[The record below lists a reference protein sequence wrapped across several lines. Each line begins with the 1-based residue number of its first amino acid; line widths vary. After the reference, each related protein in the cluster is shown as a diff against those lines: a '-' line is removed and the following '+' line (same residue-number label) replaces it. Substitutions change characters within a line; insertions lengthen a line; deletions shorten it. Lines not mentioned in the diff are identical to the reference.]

1 MIQVI
6 IVNFI
11 VEYYHNN
18 MPVDTK
24 LYRVIIASPRDV
36 SDERKIIREEIAK
49 WNSIHTSQMKMI
61 LMAVGWETDA
71 TPDLQER
78 GQAVINRQLVDT
90 CDLLIGVFW
99 TRLGTLTPQAE
110 SGTVEEIERA
120 HNEGKR
126 CIVYFSDQAV
136 SPSATDQ
143 KQYKRLQKY
152 KDELNKTGLT
162 DTYKT
167 LEEFREKV
175 FRHITASVL
184 EITRED
190 RERQVAEQEA
200 RLTEQALRLPTQ
212 PVPTSPNIEI
222 SFETL
227 TEAQTSVRKLLDSRF
242 GVSDMEDAKE
252 KEIAKIQCVL
262 SSPELAALLSQQP
275 TVETISAIAQVLET
289 ATTPSIYAIA
299 TLGKYGDDYSVDWLD
314 IVADW
319 IERLS
324 TRKFESGY
332 QWVSYIKI
340 YPGLL
345 LLYALGISALRS
357 RKTNFL
363 REALER
369 QMYSH
374 ELDRE
379 FNLINELDPRY
390 VFYDTLG
397 KLIEPGFERR
407 YTPVSD
413 HLAPLIKS
421 KLYPHEEEVQY
432 SNWFD
437 LFEFLLSLKSVHLN
451 EEYPYFGSFTWRW
464 QTNRFIIKS
473 IQDAILQ
480 QGRYGSA
487 ILTIFNTE
495 ADLERTAKKYDT
507 IASQTRSDFGR
518 AGPPQYVS
526 QLIQLAKTGKR
537 ITSSRELG
545 NA

>member
-49 WNSIHTSQMKMI
+49 WNSIHTLQMKMI

-99 TRLGTLTPQAE
+99 TRLGTLTLQAE

-184 EITRED
+184 EITKED

-200 RLTEQALRLPTQ
+200 RSTEQALRLPTQ
-212 PVPTSPNIEI
+212 PVPTSPNFEI

-227 TEAQTSVRKLLDSRF
+227 TDAQTSVRKLLDSRF
-242 GVSDMEDAKE
+242 GVPDLEDAKE

-299 TLGKYGDDYSVDWLD
+299 TLGKYGDDSSVDWLD
-314 IVADW
+314 IVGDW

-324 TRKFESGY
+324 IRKFENGY
-332 QWVSYIKI
+332 QWASYIKI

-345 LLYALGISALRS
+345 LLYTVGISALRS
-357 RKTNFL
+357 TKTNFL
-363 REALER
+363 RQVLER
-369 QMYSH
+369 QIYL
-374 ELDRE
+374 LDSERE
-379 FNLINELDPRY
+379 FNLIDVLDPRY
-390 VFYDTLG
+390 VFYEDIG
-397 KLIEPGFERR
+397 RLIEPGFERR

-432 SNWFD
+432 LNWFD

-451 EEYPYFGSFTWRW
+451 GQYPYFGSFTWRW
-464 QTNRFIIKS
+464 ETNRFIIKS

-495 ADLERTAKKYDT
+495 ADLERTAQNYDT
-507 IASQTRSDFGR
+507 IASQTRSSFWR
-518 AGPPQYVS
+518 ASPHKYVS
-526 QLIQLAKTGKR
+526 KLIQLAKSGKR
-537 ITSSRELG
+537 ITSYRDLG

>member
-1 MIQVI
+1 
-6 IVNFI
+6 
-11 VEYYHNN
+11 
-18 MPVDTK
+18 MPLDIK
-24 LYRVIIASPRDV
+24 LYRVVIASPRDV
-36 SDERKIIREEIAK
+36 SEEREIIREEIAR
-49 WNSIHTSQMKMI
+49 WNSIHTSGMKMI

-71 TPDLQER
+71 TPALQER

-99 TRLGTLTPQAE
+99 TRLGTPTPQAE

-126 CIVYFSDQAV
+126 CIIYFSDRAV
-136 SPSATDQ
+136 SLSTTDQ
-143 KQYKRLQKY
+143 RQYKRLQKY

-200 RLTEQALRLPTQ
+200 RLTEQALRLPMQ
-212 PVPTSPNIEI
+212 PVFTSPHFEI

-227 TEAQTSVRKLLDSRF
+227 TDAQASVRKLLDSRF
-242 GVSDMEDAKE
+242 GVPDMEDAKE

-275 TVETISAIAQVLET
+275 TVETISAIAQILET

-299 TLGKYGDDYSVDWLD
+299 AISKYGNDSSVDWLD
-314 IVADW
+314 IVGDW

-324 TRKFESGY
+324 TRKVESGY
-332 QWVSYIKI
+332 QWASYIKI

-345 LLYALGISALRS
+345 LLYTLGISALHS
-357 RKTNFL
+357 TKTNFL

-369 QMYSH
+369 QIYSI
-374 ELDRE
+374 EYERE
-379 FNLINELDPRY
+379 FNLVNVLDPRY
-390 VFYDTLG
+390 VFYHDLG

-421 KLYPHEEEVQY
+421 KLSPNEEEAKY
-432 SNWFD
+432 LNWFD
-437 LFEFLLSLKSVHLN
+437 LFEFLVSLKSVHLN
-451 EEYPYFGSFTWRW
+451 EEHPYFGSFTWRW
-464 QTNRFIIKS
+464 ETNRFIIKS
-473 IQDAILQ
+473 IQDAVLQ
-480 QGRYGSA
+480 QGRYGAA
-487 ILTIFNTE
+487 ILTLFNGE
-495 ADLERTAKKYDT
+495 AGLERTAQRYDT

-518 AGPPQYVS
+518 AGPPTYVN
-526 QLIQLAKTGKR
+526 QLIQLAKAGKR
-537 ITSSRELG
+537 ITSYRDLG

>member
-6 IVNFI
+6 IVNLV
-11 VEYYHNN
+11 VEYYPNN

-24 LYRVIIASPRDV
+24 LYRVLIASPADV
-36 SDERKIIREEIAK
+36 PQEREIIREEIAR
-49 WNSIHTSQMKMI
+49 WNAIHTSEMKMI
-61 LMAVGWETDA
+61 LMPLGWETDA
-71 TPDLQER
+71 TPDLEEG
-78 GQAVINRQLVDT
+78 GQAIINRQLVDI

-99 TRLGTLTPQAE
+99 TRLGTPTLQAE

-120 HNEGKR
+120 RNEGKR

-152 KDELNKTGLT
+152 KDELNKKGLT
-162 DTYKT
+162 NTYKT
-167 LEEFREKV
+167 IEEFREKV
-175 FRHITASVL
+175 FRHITASL
-184 EITRED
+184 LQITRED
-190 RERQVAEQEA
+190 KERRAAEQEA
-200 RLTEQALRLPTQ
+200 KLTEQALRLPTP
-212 PVPTSPNIEI
+212 PVLTSPNFEI

-227 TEAQTSVRKLLDSRF
+227 TEAQTSVKKLLESRF
-242 GVSDMEDAKE
+242 GVPDMEEVKE
-252 KEIAKIQCVL
+252 KEIAKVQSVL
-262 SSPELAALLSQQP
+262 SSPDLAALLSQRP
-275 TVETISAIAQVLET
+275 TVETISAIAQILET

-299 TLGKYGDDYSVDWLD
+299 TICKYGNDSSVDWLD
-314 IVADW
+314 IVGDW

-324 TRKFESGY
+324 TRKVESGY
-332 QWVSYIKI
+332 QWASYIKI

-345 LLYALGISALRS
+345 LLYTVGITALRS
-357 RKTNFL
+357 TKTNFL

-369 QMYSH
+369 QIYLLES
-374 ELDRE
+374 ERE
-379 FNLINELDPRY
+379 FNLIDVLDPRY
-390 VFYDTLG
+390 VFYQDIG

-432 SNWFD
+432 LNWFD

-451 EEYPYFGSFTWRW
+451 GEYPYFGSFTWRW
-464 QTNRFIIKS
+464 ETNRFIIKS

-495 ADLERTAKKYDT
+495 ADLERTAQKYDT
-507 IASQTRSDFGR
+507 IASKTRSDFWR
-518 AGPPQYVS
+518 ASPHKYVS
-526 QLIQLAKTGKR
+526 ELIQRAKSGER
-537 ITSSRELG
+537 ITSYRDLG

>member
-1 MIQVI
+1 MLQVI
-6 IVNFI
+6 IVNLV
-11 VEYYHNN
+11 VEYYPNN
-18 MPVDTK
+18 MPVETK
-24 LYRVIIASPRDV
+24 LYRVLIASPGDV
-36 SDERKIIREEIAK
+36 PQEREIIREEIAR
-49 WNSIHTSQMKMI
+49 WNAIHTSEMKMI
-61 LMAVGWETDA
+61 LMPLGWETDA
-71 TPDLQER
+71 TPDLEEG
-78 GQAVINRQLVDT
+78 GQAIINRQLVDI

-99 TRLGTLTPQAE
+99 TRLGTPTTQAE

-152 KDELNKTGLT
+152 KDELNKKGLT
-162 DTYKT
+162 NTYKT
-167 LEEFREKV
+167 IEEFREKV

-184 EITRED
+184 QITRED
-190 RERQVAEQEA
+190 RERRAAEQEA
-200 RLTEQALRLPTQ
+200 KLIEQALRLPTQ
-212 PVPTSPNIEI
+212 PVITSPNFEI

-227 TEAQTSVRKLLDSRF
+227 TEAQTSVKKLLESRF
-242 GVSDMEDAKE
+242 GVPDMEEIKE
-252 KEIAKIQCVL
+252 KEIAKVQFVL
-262 SSPELAALLSQQP
+262 SSPDLAPLLSQQP
-275 TVETISAIAQVLET
+275 TVETISAIAQILET

-299 TLGKYGDDYSVDWLD
+299 TICKYGNDSSVDWLD
-314 IVADW
+314 IVGDW

-324 TRKFESGY
+324 TRKVESGY
-332 QWVSYIKI
+332 QWANNIKI

-345 LLYALGISALRS
+345 LLYTVGISALRS
-357 RKTNFL
+357 TKTKFL

-369 QMYSH
+369 QIYS
-374 ELDRE
+374 LDYDRE
-379 FNLINELDPRY
+379 SNLINILNPRY
-390 VFYDTLG
+390 VFYDRLG
-397 KLIEPGFERR
+397 KLIEPGFEQRN
-407 YTPVSD
+407 TPVSD
-413 HLAPLIKS
+413 HIAPLIKS

-432 SNWFD
+432 LNWFD

-464 QTNRFIIKS
+464 ETNRFIIKS

-495 ADLERTAKKYDT
+495 ADLERTAHKYDT
-507 IASQTRSDFGR
+507 IASQTRSDFWR
-518 AGPPQYVS
+518 ASPHKYVS
-526 QLIQLAKTGKR
+526 KLIQLAKSGKR
-537 ITSSRELG
+537 ITSYRDLG

>member
-49 WNSIHTSQMKMI
+49 WNSIHTLQMKMI

-99 TRLGTLTPQAE
+99 TRLGTLTLQAE

-184 EITRED
+184 EITKED

-200 RLTEQALRLPTQ
+200 RSTEQALRLPTQ
-212 PVPTSPNIEI
+212 PVPTSPNFEI

-227 TEAQTSVRKLLDSRF
+227 TDAQTSVRKLLDSRF
-242 GVSDMEDAKE
+242 GVPDLEDAKE

-299 TLGKYGDDYSVDWLD
+299 TLGKYGDDSSVDWLD
-314 IVADW
+314 IVGDW

-324 TRKFESGY
+324 IRKFENGY
-332 QWVSYIKI
+332 QWASYIKI

-345 LLYALGISALRS
+345 LLYTVGISALRS
-357 RKTNFL
+357 TKTNFL
-363 REALER
+363 RQVLER
-369 QMYSH
+369 QIYL
-374 ELDRE
+374 LDSERE
-379 FNLINELDPRY
+379 FNLIDVLDPRY
-390 VFYDTLG
+390 VFYEDIG
-397 KLIEPGFERR
+397 RLIEPGFERR

-432 SNWFD
+432 LNWFD

-451 EEYPYFGSFTWRW
+451 GQYPYFG
-464 QTNRFIIKS
+464 
-473 IQDAILQ
+473 
-480 QGRYGSA
+480 
-487 ILTIFNTE
+487 
-495 ADLERTAKKYDT
+495 
-507 IASQTRSDFGR
+507 
-518 AGPPQYVS
+518 
-526 QLIQLAKTGKR
+526 
-537 ITSSRELG
+537 
-545 NA
+545 

>member
-6 IVNFI
+6 IVNLV
-11 VEYYHNN
+11 VEYYPNN

-24 LYRVIIASPRDV
+24 LYRVLIASPGDV
-36 SDERKIIREEIAK
+36 TQERGIIRQQIAN
-49 WNSIHTSQMKMI
+49 WNSMHSSDMKMV
-61 LMAVGWETDA
+61 LMPLGCETDG
-71 TPDLQER
+71 TPDLEER
-78 GQAVINRQLVDT
+78 GQAIINRQLVDN
-90 CDLLIGVFW
+90 CDLLIAVFW
-99 TRLGTLTPQAE
+99 TRLGTPTPQAD

-126 CIVYFSDQAV
+126 CIVYFSDKEAP
-136 SPSATDQ
+136 PSGIDL
-143 KQYKRLQKY
+143 KQYERLQEY
-152 KDELNKTGLT
+152 KEELNKEGLT

-167 LEEFREKV
+167 IEEFREKV
-175 FRHITASVL
+175 FRHITTSVL
-184 EITRED
+184 QITRED
-190 RERQVAEQEA
+190 RDRRAADQEA
-200 RLTEQALRLPTQ
+200 KLTEQALRLRTP
-212 PVPTSPNIEI
+212 PVLTSPNFEI

-227 TEAQTSVRKLLDSRF
+227 TEAQTSVKKLLESRF
-242 GVSDMEDAKE
+242 GVPDMEEVKE
-252 KEIAKIQCVL
+252 KEIAKVQSVL
-262 SSPELAALLSQQP
+262 SSPDLAALLSQQP
-275 TVETISAIAQVLET
+275 TVETISAIAQILET

-299 TLGKYGDDYSVDWLD
+299 TICKYGNDFSVDWRD
-314 IVADW
+314 IVGDW

-324 TRKFESGY
+324 TKKVESGY
-332 QWVSYIKI
+332 QWASYIKI

-345 LLYALGISALRS
+345 LLYTVGITALRS
-357 RKTNFL
+357 TKTNFL

-369 QMYSH
+369 QIYLLES
-374 ELDRE
+374 ERE
-379 FNLINELDPRY
+379 FNLIDVLDPRA
-390 VFYDTLG
+390 VFYHDLG

-432 SNWFD
+432 LNWFD

-451 EEYPYFGSFTWRW
+451 GQYPYFGSFTWRW
-464 QTNRFIIKS
+464 ETNRFIIKS

-495 ADLERTAKKYDT
+495 ADLERTAQKYDT
-507 IASQTRSDFGR
+507 IARQTRSDFRR
-518 AGPPQYVS
+518 ASPHKYVS
-526 QLIQLAKTGKR
+526 ELIQRAKSGER
-537 ITSSRELG
+537 ITSYRDLG

>member
-6 IVNFI
+6 IVNLV
-11 VEYYHNN
+11 VEYYPNN

-24 LYRVIIASPRDV
+24 LYRVLIASPGDV
-36 SDERKIIREEIAK
+36 PQEREIIREEIAR
-49 WNSIHTSQMKMI
+49 WNAIHTSEMKMI
-61 LMAVGWETDA
+61 LMPLGWETDA
-71 TPDLQER
+71 TPDLEEG
-78 GQAVINRQLVDT
+78 GQAIINRQLVDI

-99 TRLGTLTPQAE
+99 TRLGTPTTQAE

-152 KDELNKTGLT
+152 KDELNKKGLT
-162 DTYKT
+162 NTYKT
-167 LEEFREKV
+167 IEEFREKV

-184 EITRED
+184 QITRED
-190 RERQVAEQEA
+190 RERRAAEQEA
-200 RLTEQALRLPTQ
+200 KLIEQALRLPMQ
-212 PVPTSPNIEI
+212 PVLTSPNFEI
-222 SFETL
+222 SFKTL
-227 TEAQTSVRKLLDSRF
+227 TEAQTSVKKLLESPF
-242 GVSDMEDAKE
+242 GVQDMEEVKE
-252 KEIAKIQCVL
+252 KEIAKVQFVL

-275 TVETISAIAQVLET
+275 TVETISAIAQILET

-299 TLGKYGDDYSVDWLD
+299 TICKYGNDSSVDWLD
-314 IVADW
+314 IVGDW

-324 TRKFESGY
+324 TRKVESGY
-332 QWVSYIKI
+332 RWANNIKI
-340 YPGLL
+340 YPALL
-345 LLYALGISALRS
+345 LLYTVGISALRS

-369 QMYSH
+369 QIYS
-374 ELDRE
+374 LDSERE
-379 FNLINELDPRY
+379 FNLINRVDPRY
-390 VFYDTLG
+390 VFSDRVE
-397 KLIEPGFERR
+397 KLIEPGFEQRN
-407 YTPVSD
+407 TPVSD

-421 KLYPHEEEVQY
+421 KLYPHEEELQY
-432 SNWFD
+432 LNWFD

-451 EEYPYFGSFTWRW
+451 EQYPYFGSFTWRW
-464 QTNRFIIKS
+464 ETNRFIIKS

-487 ILTIFNTE
+487 ILTIFHTE
-495 ADLERTAKKYDT
+495 ADLERTAQKYDT
-507 IASQTRSDFGR
+507 IASQTRSDFWR
-518 AGPPQYVS
+518 ASPHKYVS
-526 QLIQLAKTGKR
+526 KLIELAKSGER
-537 ITSSRELG
+537 ITSYRDLG

>member
-212 PVPTSPNIEI
+212 PVPTSPNFEI

-227 TEAQTSVRKLLDSRF
+227 TDAQTSVRKLLDSRF
-242 GVSDMEDAKE
+242 GVPDMEDAKE

-299 TLGKYGDDYSVDWLD
+299 TLGKYGDDSSVDWLD
-314 IVADW
+314 IVGDW

-324 TRKFESGY
+324 IRKVENGY
-332 QWVSYIKI
+332 QWASYIKI

-357 RKTNFL
+357 TKTNFL

-369 QMYSH
+369 QIYSF
-374 ELDRE
+374 EYDRE
-379 FNLINELDPRY
+379 FNLIDVLDPRY
-390 VFYDTLG
+390 VFYHDLG

-464 QTNRFIIKS
+464 ETNRFIIKS

-480 QGRYGSA
+480 KGKYGSA

-495 ADLERTAKKYDT
+495 ADLEQTAEKYDT

-518 AGPPQYVS
+518 ASPPQYVS
-526 QLIQLAKTGKR
+526 KLIQLAKTGKR
-537 ITSSRELG
+537 ITSFRELG

>member
-49 WNSIHTSQMKMI
+49 WNSIHTLQMKMI

-99 TRLGTLTPQAE
+99 TRLGTLTLQAE

-184 EITRED
+184 EITKED

-200 RLTEQALRLPTQ
+200 RSTEQALRLPTQ
-212 PVPTSPNIEI
+212 PVPTSPNFEI

-227 TEAQTSVRKLLDSRF
+227 TDAQTSVRKLLDSRF
-242 GVSDMEDAKE
+242 GVPDLEDAKE

-299 TLGKYGDDYSVDWLD
+299 TLGKYGDDSSVDWLD
-314 IVADW
+314 IVGDW

-324 TRKFESGY
+324 IRKFENGY
-332 QWVSYIKI
+332 QWASYIKI

-345 LLYALGISALRS
+345 LLYTVGISALRS
-357 RKTNFL
+357 TKTNFL
-363 REALER
+363 RQVLER
-369 QMYSH
+369 QIYLLES
-374 ELDRE
+374 ERE
-379 FNLINELDPRY
+379 FNLIDVLDPRY
-390 VFYDTLG
+390 VFYEDIG
-397 KLIEPGFERR
+397 RLIEPGFERR

-432 SNWFD
+432 LNWFD

-451 EEYPYFGSFTWRW
+451 GQYPYFGSFTWRW
-464 QTNRFIIKS
+464 ETNRFIIKS

-495 ADLERTAKKYDT
+495 ADLERTAQNYDT
-507 IASQTRSDFGR
+507 IASQTRSSFWR
-518 AGPPQYVS
+518 ASPHKYVS
-526 QLIQLAKTGKR
+526 KLIQLAKSGKR
-537 ITSSRELG
+537 ITSYRDLG